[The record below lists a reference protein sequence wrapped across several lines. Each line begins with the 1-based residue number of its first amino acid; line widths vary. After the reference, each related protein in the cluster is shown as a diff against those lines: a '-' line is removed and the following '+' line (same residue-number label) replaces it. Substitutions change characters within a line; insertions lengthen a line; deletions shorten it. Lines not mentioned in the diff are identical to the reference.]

1 MFGPHLTLDMYGCDK
16 NKIGSVEYIHNF
28 LDKLPKKIGMD
39 KIMPPN
45 TFRYESPKDWGVTG
59 VVLIAQSHIAI
70 HTFPEVGYVSFD
82 IFSCKDFD
90 TEKVT
95 VQVIKALG
103 AKTYEK
109 NMFDRGRHFPKDYWR
124 NMETMSMQRSQKK
137 AMEVSARN

>member
-16 NKIGSVEYIHNF
+16 RKIGSVEYIDNF
-28 LDKLPKKIGMD
+28 LDKLPGKIGMN

-45 TFRYESPKDWGVTG
+45 TFKYESPKDWGVTG

-70 HTFPEVGYVSFD
+70 HTFPEVGYASFD

-90 TEKVT
+90 AEKVAAH
-95 VQVIKALG
+95 VIKALG

-109 NMFDRGRHFPKDYWR
+109 NMFSRGRHFPKDYWR
-124 NMETMSMQRSQKK
+124 NMEIMSMQRSQKK
-137 AMEVSARN
+137 AMEVSVRQ